1 MVSMKHLRLL
11 GNISAA
17 MLLVFAVACGPSLT
31 LTDVDYAQPMESVAS
46 PDQNGNVQDVRLGIS
61 FNVTDLNIMERGE
74 GSSLPEEVRFIR
86 SRDGYYFV
94 TAPGYRN
101 VYVFEVEERALDLK
115 TVIRVS
121 GAGLANPAFNQR
133 SPYIQL
139 LDGDVEYRL
148 TKDGLAN

>member
-1 MVSMKHLRLL
+1 MKHLRIL

-17 MLLVFAVACGPSLT
+17 MLLVFAIACGPSLT

-46 PDQNGNVQDVRLGIS
+46 PDQNGNVQDVRLGIR
-61 FNVTDLNIMERGE
+61 FNVTDLNIKERGE

-94 TAPGYRN
+94 TAPGFRN

-139 LDGDVEYRL
+139 VDGDVEYRL

>member
-1 MVSMKHLRLL
+1 MKHLRLL

-31 LTDVDYAQPMESVAS
+31 LTDVDYAQPIESVAS
-46 PDQNGNVQDVRLGIS
+46 PDQNGNVEDVRLGIK
-61 FNVTDLNIMERGE
+61 FNVAELNIKERGE

-101 VYVFEVEERALDLK
+101 VYVFEVEERALDLS

-121 GAGLANPAFNQR
+121 EAGLANPAFNQR

-139 LDGDVEYRL
+139 VDGDVEYRL

>member
-31 LTDVDYAQPMESVAS
+31 LTDVDYAQPIESVAS
-46 PDQNGNVQDVRLGIS
+46 PDQNGVVQDVRMGVS
-61 FNVTDLNIMERGE
+61 FNVTPLNVMERGE
-74 GSSLPEEVRFIR
+74 GASLPEEVRFIR
-86 SRDGYYFV
+86 SIGGYYFV
-94 TAPGYRN
+94 TAPGYNN
-101 VYVFEVEERALDLK
+101 VYVFETKERALDLHK
-115 TVIRVS
+115 IIRVS

-139 LDGDVEYRL
+139 IDGDVEYRL

>member
-46 PDQNGNVQDVRLGIS
+46 PDQNGNVEDIRLGIR
-61 FNVTDLNIMERGE
+61 FNVTELNIKERGE
-74 GSSLPEEVRFIR
+74 GSPLPEEVRFIR

-101 VYVFEVEERALDLK
+101 VYVFEVEERALDLEK
-115 TVIRVS
+115 VIRVS
-121 GAGLANPAFNQR
+121 EAGLANPAFNQR

>member
-1 MVSMKHLRLL
+1 MVSMKHLRIL

-17 MLLVFAVACGPSLT
+17 MLLVFAIACGPSLT

-46 PDQNGNVQDVRLGIS
+46 PDQNGNVQDVRLGIR
-61 FNVTDLNIMERGE
+61 FNVTDLNIKERGE

-94 TAPGYRN
+94 TAPGFRN

-139 LDGDVEYRL
+139 VDGDVEYRL

>member
-17 MLLVFAVACGPSLT
+17 TLLVFAVACGPSLT

-46 PDQNGNVQDVRLGIS
+46 PDQNGNVQDVRLGIR
-61 FNVTDLNIMERGE
+61 FNVTELNVKERGE

-115 TVIRVS
+115 RVIRVS

-139 LDGDVEYRL
+139 IDGDVEYRL

>member
-1 MVSMKHLRLL
+1 MKHLRLL

-31 LTDVDYAQPMESVAS
+31 LTDVDYAQPIESVAT

-61 FNVTDLNIMERGE
+61 FNVTDLNVKERGE

-86 SRDGYYFV
+86 SIDGYYFV

-101 VYVFEVEERALDLK
+101 VYVFKVKERALDL
-115 TVIRVS
+115 TEIIRVS

-139 LDGDVEYRL
+139 VDGDVEYRL

>member
-31 LTDVDYAQPMESVAS
+31 LTDVDYAQPIESVAS
-46 PDQNGNVQDVRLGIS
+46 PDQNGNVEDVRLGIK
-61 FNVTDLNIMERGE
+61 FNVAELNIKERGE

-101 VYVFEVEERALDLK
+101 VYVFEVEERALDLS

-121 GAGLANPAFNQR
+121 EAGLANPAFNQR

-139 LDGDVEYRL
+139 VDGDVEYRL